1 MTSPTWIRV
10 RMQHKMSGG
19 SNLPSVKN
27 SKPKTWTGD
36 KKIKVVFSS
45 LSWPRSRRYERV
57 LDELSMDSVAHD
69 ITEAAV
75 QMSTDN
81 PIWRI
86 HNLEHDLR
94 FTCYPVQSIIISC
107 QSSSANPTIHLL
119 RFPLGSIEMDIKR
132 EESRKL
138 WNQRLVRLPPPEVE
152 FRRRGVPWFRALLE
166 INKEEAAVAAAAV
179 VSNQCKPHTGFSL
192 KFRYNVYVCVHILL

>member
-1 MTSPTWIRV
+1 MFTLQKIFLSEPPWSMTSPTWIRV

-19 SNLPSVKN
+19 SDLPWVKN
-27 SKPKTWTGD
+27 SKPKTWAGD

-45 LSWPRSRRYERV
+45 LSWPRSRLYERV

-69 ITEAAV
+69 ITEAGV

-107 QSSSANPTIHLL
+107 QPSSANPTIHLL
-119 RFPLGSIEMDIKR
+119 RIPLGSIIEMDIKR

-138 WNQRLVRLPPPEVE
+138 WNQRQVRLPPPEVE
-152 FRRRGVPWFRALLE
+152 FRRRGGSVVPGFAG
-166 INKEEAAVAAAAV
+166 
-179 VSNQCKPHTGFSL
+179 NQ
-192 KFRYNVYVCVHILL
+192 